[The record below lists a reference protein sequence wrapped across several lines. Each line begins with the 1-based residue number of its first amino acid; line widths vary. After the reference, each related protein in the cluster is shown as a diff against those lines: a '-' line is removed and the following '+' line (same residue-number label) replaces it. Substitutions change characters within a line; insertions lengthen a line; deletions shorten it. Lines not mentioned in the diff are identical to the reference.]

1 MAGIYP
7 LNSSKDLD
15 PLLDRIGSAQCV
27 MLGEA
32 SHGTHEYYTWRA
44 AISKRLIEEKGFR
57 FIAVEGD
64 WPDCY
69 RLNRYIKGYDNQEK
83 EAYDLLHAFNRWPTW
98 MWANWEVEALLNWL
112 KSYNQKKAADKRI
125 GFYGLDVYSLWE
137 SLEAMNRYLGA
148 HDPHAAAIAAKALKC
163 FEPYGEDVHN
173 YARKQ
178 LDIAPSCKGEVIDLL
193 AAIRRKAPI
202 YDHDPEASLNMEQ
215 NAHIAV
221 NAEAYYSNMIS
232 FNDNTWNMRDR
243 HMMET
248 LMRLVLFHGD
258 DAKVIVWEHNTHIGD
273 ARYTDMKADGLFN
286 TGQLAREEFG
296 SHDTVLVGFGAYAGE
311 VIAGAHW
318 DAPMQ
323 VMTVPEA
330 RQGSIEQILHQQSQQ
345 DRLIV
350 FEDAEDDLFE
360 NTVPH
365 RAIGVVYH
373 PEREKYGNYVPTVLG
388 SRYDAFI
395 FLDETSALHPLHIRP
410 DRKQTPETY
419 PFNF

>member
-1 MAGIYP
+1 
-7 LNSSKDLD
+7 
-15 PLLDRIGSAQCV
+15 
-27 MLGEA
+27 
-32 SHGTHEYYTWRA
+32 
-44 AISKRLIEEKGFR
+44 
-57 FIAVEGD
+57 
-64 WPDCY
+64 
-69 RLNRYIKGYDNQEK
+69 
-83 EAYDLLHAFNRWPTW
+83 
-98 MWANWEVEALLNWL
+98 
-112 KSYNQKKAADKRI
+112 
-125 GFYGLDVYSLWE
+125 
-137 SLEAMNRYLGA
+137 
-148 HDPHAAAIAAKALKC
+148 
-163 FEPYGEDVHN
+163 
-173 YARKQ
+173 
-178 LDIAPSCKGEVIDLL
+178 
-193 AAIRRKAPI
+193 
-202 YDHDPEASLNMEQ
+202 MEQ

-221 NAEAYYSNMIS
+221 NAEACYSNMIS